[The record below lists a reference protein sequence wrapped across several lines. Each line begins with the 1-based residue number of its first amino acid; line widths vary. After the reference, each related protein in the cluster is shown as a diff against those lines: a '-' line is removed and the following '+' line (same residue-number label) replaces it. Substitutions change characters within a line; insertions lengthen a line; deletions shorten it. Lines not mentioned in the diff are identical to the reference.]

1 MNILIMTGLTIRTL
15 TDEQLASIQEAAGA
29 DSDVTVVHSTQEA
42 LPYAAKTDVL
52 FGALN
57 EEFFAAAPNLRWVH
71 AIASGVDTMLF
82 PAFRDSTIPLT
93 SEKGLVGP
101 QLADHAMAL
110 LLSLTRQVGRA
121 SKDGA
126 GAWENRVEYRRV
138 EIELSG
144 MTMGIVGFGGT
155 GRALAQRA
163 AGFDMK
169 IRAVDRDAVEG
180 TPEATLVQTLAGLP
194 RLLKES
200 DVVAICAP
208 LTSET
213 RGMFND
219 ALFAQMK
226 RGAILLNVTRG
237 EIMDGP
243 SLVRA
248 LESGQ
253 LGGAGLDVH
262 HSEPLPA
269 EDPLWDFPNVVLTP
283 HTAGASQ
290 FRAER
295 NVDRFVGNMRRFR
308 NEQPLIGSIDK
319 QLGY

>member
-1 MNILIMTGLTIRTL
+1 MHILIMTGLTIATL
-15 TDEQLASIQEAAGA
+15 TDEQLTSIQEAAGA
-29 DSDVTVVHSTQEA
+29 GAEVTVVNSPKEA
-42 LPYAAKTDVL
+42 LPHAAETDIL
-52 FGALN
+52 FGALDQ
-57 EEFFAAAPNLRWVH
+57 EFFAAAPNLRWVH
-71 AIASGVDTMLF
+71 AIASGVDAMLF
-82 PAFRDSTIPLT
+82 PAFRDSAIPLT

-101 QLADHAMAL
+101 HLADHAMAL
-110 LLSLTRQVGRA
+110 LLSLTRQVGQA
-121 SKDGA
+121 IKDGPRS
-126 GAWENRVEYRRV
+126 WENRVQYRQV
-138 EIELSG
+138 EVELSG

-180 TPEATLVQTLAGLP
+180 TPEAPLVQTLTGLP
-194 RLLKES
+194 RLLEES

-213 RGMFND
+213 RGMFDD

-243 SLVRA
+243 ALVRA
-248 LESGQ
+248 LESGR
-253 LGGAGLDVH
+253 LGAAGLDVH

-269 EDPLWDFPNVVLTP
+269 EDPLWDFPNVMMTP

-290 FRAER
+290 FRAGR
-295 NVDRFVGNMRRFR
+295 NVDRFVGNVRRFR
-308 NEQPLIGSIDK
+308 NEQPLIGLIDK